1 MHALYSIVCTQ
12 RHVTRLTVLFVT
24 MTASSGAQ
32 FIECIVIASHEAS
45 SDNEL
50 SVKKGE
56 NVTVLN
62 RENNGK

>member
-1 MHALYSIVCTQ
+1 MTE
-12 RHVTRLTVLFVT
+12 LTVLFVT
-24 MTASSGAQ
+24 LTASSGAQ

-56 NVTVLN
+56 VVTVLN
-62 RENNGK
+62 RETTGK